1 MKTQKTINDLQA
13 KDFAQWLRKQARLFG
28 RKAEIGTMQDCPVEV
43 WIAEVT
49 GQRINFICGG
59 DLIICGETA
68 YYDQHLFTDFT
79 ATSYY
84 MFDEEGRMVTEIGAM
99 LDIIALDDPEAYLIA
114 R

>member
-1 MKTQKTINDLQA
+1 MQKSINDLQA
-13 KDFAQWLRKQARLFG
+13 KDFAAWLRKQARLFG

-59 DLIICGETA
+59 DLIICGKTA
-68 YYDQHLFTDFT
+68 YYDQHLFTEFT
-79 ATSYY
+79 SSAYY
-84 MFDEEGRMVTEIGAM
+84 MFDDDARMVTQIGAW
-99 LDIIALDDPEAYLIA
+99 LKIIELDDPEAYLIA